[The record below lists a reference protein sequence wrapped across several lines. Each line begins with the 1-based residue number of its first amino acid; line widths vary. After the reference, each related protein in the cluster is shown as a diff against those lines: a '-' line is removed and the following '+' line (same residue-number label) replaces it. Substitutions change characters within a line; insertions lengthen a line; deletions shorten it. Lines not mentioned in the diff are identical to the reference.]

1 MGGQVRNINAEE
13 EREKGEE
20 GEREQEKYRSGGGR
34 EEGGRE
40 GGSQR
45 REGGSKKSVGLHVA
59 SAISWLSTCR
69 NINMWEGKR
78 KEKVCPNQHFCTQ

>member
-1 MGGQVRNINAEE
+1 MGGQVRNIEAEE

-34 EEGGRE
+34 EGQRE

-45 REGGSKKSVGLHVA
+45 REGGSKESVGLCSCISNQLAQHV
-59 SAISWLSTCR
+59 R
-69 NINMWEGKR
+69 EYKHVGG
-78 KEKVCPNQHFCTQ
+78 